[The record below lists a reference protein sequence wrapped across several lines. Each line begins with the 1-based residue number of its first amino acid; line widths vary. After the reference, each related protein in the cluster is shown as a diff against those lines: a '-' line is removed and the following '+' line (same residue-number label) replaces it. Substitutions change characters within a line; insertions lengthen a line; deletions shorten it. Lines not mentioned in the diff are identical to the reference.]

1 MALLI
6 TSGPAFERLREAARV
21 YFEACRELAATTTT
35 DLADRDRSAV
45 AAAVEALAMVYP
57 DQATVPFFSGLGAGS
72 AVVLAQVLEQHP
84 DTFMLATSAF
94 SEQHCLTFEEMRE
107 AMRPK
112 GNA

>member
-57 DQATVPFFSGLGAGS
+57 DQAMVPFFSGLGAGS
-72 AVVLAQVLEQHP
+72 AVVLEQHP